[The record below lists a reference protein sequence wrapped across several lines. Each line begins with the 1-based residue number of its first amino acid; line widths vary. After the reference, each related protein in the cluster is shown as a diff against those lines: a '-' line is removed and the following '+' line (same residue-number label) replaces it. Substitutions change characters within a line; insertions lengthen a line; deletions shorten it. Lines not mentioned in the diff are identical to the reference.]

1 MRAEVDAE
9 IQTGADPKRTSE
21 ILADFAQQAES
32 DVTIGDL
39 LDALKQRG
47 FGILIVLFAL
57 PGAVLP
63 IAWILGTPIMF
74 FAVQLIFALREPWL
88 PGFLRRQTLSQDTFN
103 KVIEYA
109 VKYLGYIEVGLKP
122 RWTWIAHPIME
133 RVIGA
138 YIAFSTLVLLVP
150 IVPFGNFL
158 PAFGI
163 GVMAAG
169 LLERDGLAIA
179 VGAVM
184 AMIGAIYIFA
194 FLGGA
199 WIAFAAIF
207 GL

>member
-1 MRAEVDAE
+1 MTAEVDAE
-9 IQTGADPKRTSE
+9 IHTEPMPKRTSE
-21 ILADFAQQAES
+21 ILLEFAQQTEG

-39 LDALKQRG
+39 LDALKARG

-74 FAVQLIFALREPWL
+74 FAVQLIFALPEPWL
-88 PGFLRRQTLSQDTFN
+88 PGSLRRQTLSRDTFT

-109 VKYLGYIEVGLKP
+109 VKYLEYIEVWLKP
-122 RWTWIAHPIME
+122 RWTWVTHPIME
-133 RVIGA
+133 RIIGA

-169 LLERDGLAIA
+169 LLERDGMAIT

-199 WIAFAAIF
+199 WIAFAAIL